1 MSGSVTGIIRPGELC
16 AIMGAS
22 GAGKTTLLN
31 ILNFRNRGKL
41 QVTGDVQINGK
52 SADWDMVTRNS
63 GYVQQDDL
71 FIGTLTVRE
80 HLTFVVRTLHFSYSL
95 NIFKIRYSDTGRVSI
110 FFRNI
115 RYSLNRRKNCYQFNF
130 SYLFMNDK

>member
-1 MSGSVTGIIRPGELC
+1 MIHLVTGIIRPGELC

-52 SADWDMVTRNS
+52 AANWDMVTRNS

-80 HLTFVVRTLHFSYSL
+80 HLTFVVWILNFIRHSLKLIQCLNSHFL
-95 NIFKIRYSDTGRVSI
+95 LVRLIFK
-110 FFRNI
+110 
-115 RYSLNRRKNCYQFNF
+115 
-130 SYLFMNDK
+130 